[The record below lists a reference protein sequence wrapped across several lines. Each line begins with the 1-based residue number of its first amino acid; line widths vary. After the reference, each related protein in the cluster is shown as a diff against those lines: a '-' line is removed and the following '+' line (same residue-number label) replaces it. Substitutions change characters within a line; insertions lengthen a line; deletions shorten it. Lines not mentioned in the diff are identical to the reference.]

1 MSEIEILLTM
11 TGMVLVVFSIIVGGL
26 KEKTPLLH

>member
-11 TGMVLVVFSIIVGGL
+11 TGMVLVVFSIIGGL